1 MDVEATLAS
10 QHVAS
15 IAVTTSRSVLS
26 SVAEPQP
33 KPPDLTSLI
42 VIPARL
48 GSTRLARKML
58 LAETGRPLIQHTY
71 EAACRASRPSGV
83 IVATDSEEIAA
94 VVRSFGGKAV
104 LTSPECA
111 SGTDRVAE
119 VARSRPD
126 IEIFVN
132 VQGDEPEMAGEAIDR
147 AVVLLEEQ
155 PDAPMSTLAAPIRDR
170 ARWLD
175 PACVKVVFDRRHRAL
190 YFSRAP
196 IPFARTWDDRLLEQE
211 PPMFYQH
218 LGIYAYRRS
227 FLLELARLPR
237 SAAETVE
244 SLEQLRVLD
253 AGHTIVVG
261 VVEHATCGIDT
272 PSDYAQFVERWTA
285 RRGTGAQAT

>member
-1 MDVEATLAS
+1 MDVETPSVA
-10 QHVAS
+10 QHLHRT
-15 IAVTTSRSVLS
+15 AVTTNVVPARIVANPSKPS
-26 SVAEPQP
+26 S
-33 KPPDLTSLI
+33 LTSLI

-71 EAACRASRPSGV
+71 EAACCAHRPSGV
-83 IVATDSEEIAA
+83 VVATDSEEIAA
-94 VVRSFGGKAV
+94 VVRGFGGSAM

-126 IEIFVN
+126 IDIFVN
-132 VQGDEPEMAGEAIDR
+132 VQGDEPEMAGDAIDR
-147 AVVLLEEQ
+147 AIALLEEH

-170 ARWLD
+170 TRWLD
-175 PACVKVVFDRRHRAL
+175 PACVKVVFDQRHRAL

-196 IPFARTWDDRLLEQE
+196 IPFARSWDDRLLAHD
-211 PPMFYQH
+211 PPLFYQH

-253 AGHTIVVG
+253 AGYPILVG
-261 VVEHATCGIDT
+261 VVAHATSGIDT
-272 PSDYAQFVERWTA
+272 PSDYAQFVQRWRSSQRA
-285 RRGTGAQAT
+285 

>member
-1 MDVEATLAS
+1 MDVETPITT
-10 QHVAS
+10 QHVRPS
-15 IAVTTSRSVLS
+15 SVTTSSVPSLPDS
-26 SVAEPQP
+26 PP
-33 KPPDLTSLI
+33 KRTRLTSLI

-71 EAACRASRPSGV
+71 ESACRARRPSGV
-83 IVATDSEEIAA
+83 IVATDSEEIAQ
-94 VVRSFGGKAV
+94 VVRGFGGTAM

-132 VQGDEPEMAGEAIDR
+132 VQGDEPEMAGDAIDR
-147 AVVLLEEQ
+147 AIALLEEH
-155 PDAPMSTLAAPIRDR
+155 PDTPMSTLAAPIRDR

-175 PACVKVVFDRRHRAL
+175 PACVKVVFDRQQRAL

-196 IPFARTWDDRLLEQE
+196 IPFARTWDDRLLESQ
-211 PPMFYQH
+211 PPLFYQH

-227 FLLELARLPR
+227 FLLELAQLPR
-237 SAAETVE
+237 SATETVE

-253 AGHTIVVG
+253 AGHSILVG

-272 PSDYAQFVERWTA
+272 PSDYAQFVQRWRSA
-285 RRGTGAQAT
+285 PRIA

>member
-1 MDVEATLAS
+1 MDVETPSVA
-10 QHVAS
+10 QHLHRTT
-15 IAVTTSRSVLS
+15 VTTNSAPAGIVANPSKPS
-26 SVAEPQP
+26 S
-33 KPPDLTSLI
+33 LTSLI

-71 EAACRASRPSGV
+71 EAACRARRPGGV
-83 IVATDSEEIAA
+83 VVATDSDEIAA
-94 VVRSFGGKAV
+94 VVRGFGGSAV

-132 VQGDEPEMAGEAIDR
+132 VQGDEPEMAGDAIDR
-147 AVVLLEEQ
+147 VIALLEEH
-155 PDAPMSTLAAPIRDR
+155 PEAPMSTLAAPIRDR

-175 PACVKVVFDRRHRAL
+175 PACVKVVFDRRQRAL

-196 IPFARTWDDRLLEQE
+196 IPFARTWDDRLLEND
-211 PPMFYQH
+211 PPLFYQH

-237 SAAETVE
+237 SATETVE

-253 AGHTIVVG
+253 AGYPILVG
-261 VVEHATCGIDT
+261 VVAHATSGIDT
-272 PSDYAQFVERWTA
+272 PSDYAQFVQRWRSSQHT
-285 RRGTGAQAT
+285 